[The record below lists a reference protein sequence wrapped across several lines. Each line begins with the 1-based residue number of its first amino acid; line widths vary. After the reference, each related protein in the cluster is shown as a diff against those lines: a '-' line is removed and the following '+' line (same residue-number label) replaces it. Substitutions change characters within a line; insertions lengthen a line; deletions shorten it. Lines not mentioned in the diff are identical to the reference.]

1 MARAILIVMDSVG
14 IGAMPDAAQYGDEG
28 SNTLANISKQ
38 AGGLKI
44 PNLQRMGLG
53 NAREIPFV
61 SPQNNPSANYG
72 FMAERSKGK
81 DTITGHWEMTGI
93 ILDQAFPTFPSG
105 FPDDFI
111 RRFEERIGRLT
122 LGNEV
127 ASGTEIM
134 QRLGAEHVRTG
145 QPIVYTSADSVFQI
159 AAHEEVIPLN
169 ELMEIC
175 RIARKMLQG
184 DLRVARVIARPFIG
198 ETGNYQ
204 RTPNRHDFAV
214 DPPGKTLLDRIVE
227 AGQKVLAVGKIN
239 DIFNGKGISEHVSSH
254 GNDDGIA
261 KTIKYLRRDD
271 AGLIFTNLV
280 DFDMVYGHRN
290 NVKGYAEALEA
301 FDARIPEITS
311 ILKQDDILF
320 ITADHGC
327 DPTTVSTDHSREYV
341 PLLVYGP
348 KLKQGVNLGQRACF
362 ADLGATI
369 AEYLGVQ
376 SIEIGTSFYTELKGE
391 NQHD

>member
-1 MARAILIVMDSVG
+1 MDSVG

-38 AGGLKI
+38 AGGLRI
-44 PNLQRMGLG
+44 PNLKRMGLG

-61 SPQNNPSANYG
+61 PPQSNPSANYG

-93 ILDQAFPTFPSG
+93 ILERAFPTFPSG

-111 RRFEERIGRLT
+111 RRFEEQIGRLT

-145 QPIVYTSADSVFQI
+145 KPIVYTSADSVFQI

-175 RIARKMLQG
+175 RIAREMLQG

-198 ETGNYQ
+198 EAGNYQ

-214 DPPGKTLLDRIVE
+214 NPPGKTLLDRIVE

-239 DIFNGKGISEHVSSH
+239 DIFNGKGISEHVSSG

-261 KTIKYLRRDD
+261 KTIEYLRRDD

-290 NVKGYAEALEA
+290 NAKGYAEALEA

-311 ILKQDDILF
+311 ILRKDDILF

-327 DPTTVSTDHSREYV
+327 DPTTASTDHSREYV

-348 KLKQGVNLGQRACF
+348 NLKQGVNLGQRACF

-376 SIEIGTSFYTELKGE
+376 PLENGTSFYTQLKGE